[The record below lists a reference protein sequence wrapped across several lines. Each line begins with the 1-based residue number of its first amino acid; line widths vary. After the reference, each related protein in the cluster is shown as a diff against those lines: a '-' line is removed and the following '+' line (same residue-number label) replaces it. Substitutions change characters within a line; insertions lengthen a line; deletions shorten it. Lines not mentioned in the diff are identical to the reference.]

1 MYGCMK
7 FLVFT
12 VNWQLKQC
20 YTQYYPLYLT
30 KHINYEIKLK
40 AVYSLVFFELEQE
53 NCMFSTFRQY
63 W

>member
-53 NCMFSTFRQY
+53 KLHV
-63 W
+63 